1 MAIVRNAAV
10 QKEKWQASRWLPRSE
25 SQGARSGIDPDSEMK
40 MLETKRLCDCPQFLR
55 ILP

>member
-1 MAIVRNAAV
+1 MLRFKKKSDKQAADCRT
-10 QKEKWQASRWLPRSE
+10 EP
-25 SQGARSGIDPDSEMK
+25 QGARSGIDPGSEMK